1 MERIFRRLGNKPLT
15 GYGLY
20 LVINWIR
27 NSFVS
32 RTAKPGGLRWLS
44 DNVYEIRSN
53 NYQRTYNHIEVEK
66 ETTIVIATNGAVTDV
81 PHSFII
87 NNTSQESVT
96 ISFSS
101 SDSSYEITSN
111 EFEITGNSIIEIT
124 VMVKENKKIIVF
136 R

>member
-1 MERIFRRLGNKPLT
+1 MDIFRRLGNKPLT

-20 LVINWIR
+20 HVISWIR

-32 RTAKPGGLRWLS
+32 RRETPGGLSIRS
-44 DNVYEIRSN
+44 DNAYEIGSK
-53 NYQRTYNHIEVEK
+53 YQRTYTYKEVEK
-66 ETTIVIATNGAVTDV
+66 ETTIVIATNGAVINV

-111 EFEITGNSIIEIT
+111 NFEITGNSIIEIT

>member
-1 MERIFRRLGNKPLT
+1 MDIFRRFGNKPLT

-20 LVINWIR
+20 HVISWIR
-27 NSFVS
+27 NSFIS
-32 RTAKPGGLRWLS
+32 RTETPRGLRWLS
-44 DNVYEIRSN
+44 DNCYEIGSK
-53 NYQRTYNHIEVEK
+53 YQQTYTYIEVEK
-66 ETTIVIATNGAVTDV
+66 ETTIVIQTNNDTVFDV

-96 ISFSS
+96 ISFSR

-111 EFEITGNSIIEIT
+111 KFEIPGNSIIEIT
-124 VMVKENKKIIVF
+124 VMVKYDKKIIVF

>member
-1 MERIFRRLGNKPLT
+1 MDIFRRLGNKPLT

-20 LVINWIR
+20 HVINWIR

-32 RTAKPGGLRWLS
+32 RTETPGGLMWLS

-53 NYQRTYNHIEVEK
+53 NYQQTYNFIEVEK
-66 ETTIVIATNGAVTDV
+66 ETTIVIATNGAVIYV

-111 EFEITGNSIIEIT
+111 KFEITGNSIIEIT